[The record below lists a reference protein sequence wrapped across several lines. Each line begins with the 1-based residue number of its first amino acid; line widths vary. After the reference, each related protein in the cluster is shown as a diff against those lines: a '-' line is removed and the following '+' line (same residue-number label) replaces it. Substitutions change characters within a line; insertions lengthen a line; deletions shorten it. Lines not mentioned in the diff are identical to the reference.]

1 MIDPLIILTALA
13 TGMLAR
19 AIGLPALVGY
29 LGAGFVLHE
38 LDVAGGDL
46 LQVLADAGVT
56 LLLFTIGL
64 KLQLRDLF
72 KSHIWGTTV
81 LHMAA
86 TQLFF
91 LGVLWA
97 VNLVLPGLGLDL
109 GAKLVIAFAFT
120 FSSTVF
126 VIQIMQE
133 RGEMASRHA
142 NLAIGVLII
151 QDLAAVLFL
160 AFTTGKVPQPAAIL
174 LLLAIPL
181 RPLVLRLLALAGH
194 GELFTLFGLA
204 LAFGSAGVCEA
215 VGIKGDLGALVIGA
229 ILAGDQKAK
238 ELSYNLLLFKD
249 LFLVGFFLSI
259 GLGGWPAPEIIA
271 LAAVLGALA
280 LLKPLL
286 YFPILTW
293 LHTPP
298 RTALLASN
306 ALANHSEFGL
316 IVIAVAA
323 TAGWVEPVWSA
334 ALSIAI
340 AVSFILAAPL
350 NGLSHSLYRRHRER
364 LARFESTQVRATRGN
379 TDDVRVL
386 VLGMGNIGTGA
397 YETLAQRYG
406 WEVLGVDDNDRKLA
420 VHRAMHRR
428 VEAADASDPD
438 FWARVDLNDVELIL
452 LALTNHQEN
461 MLVVRMLDRLGY
473 RGEMAAVVRF
483 AEEARELE
491 RKGISVFNLFA
502 EAGAGFGTHA
512 IRVLDGPAAAAKAEA
527 TVEVKR

>member
-29 LGAGFVLHE
+29 LAAGFVLHE
-38 LDVAGGDL
+38 LDVYGGAVL
-46 LQVLADAGVT
+46 STLADLGVT

-64 KLQLRDLF
+64 KLQLRDLL
-72 KSHIWGTTV
+72 KTHIWGTTL

-86 TQLFF
+86 TQGFF
-91 LGVLWA
+91 LAVLWGVA
-97 VNLVLPGLGLDL
+97 QLFPQLGLDL

-142 NLAIGVLII
+142 NLAIGILII

-160 AFTTGKVPQPAAIL
+160 AFTTGKVPQPAAL
-174 LLLAIPL
+174 LLLIAIPL
-181 RPLVLRLLALAGH
+181 RPLLLRLLALAGH

-204 LAFGSAGVCEA
+204 LAFGTAGLCEA
-215 VGIKGDLGALVIGA
+215 VGIKGDLGALLIGA
-229 ILAGDQKAK
+229 LLAGDQKAK
-238 ELSYNLLLFKD
+238 ELSYNLMLFKD

-259 GLGGWPAPEIIA
+259 GLGGWPTPEVMIVA
-271 LAAVLGALA
+271 TLLGALA

-286 YFPILTW
+286 YFPLLTW

-298 RTALLASN
+298 RTALLAAN

-316 IVIAVAA
+316 IVVAVAA
-323 TAGWVEPVWSA
+323 TAGWVDPAWSA

-340 AVSFILAAPL
+340 AVSFTLAAPL
-350 NGLSHSLYRRHRER
+350 NNLSHSLYRRYREP
-364 LARFESTQVRATRGN
+364 LARFESTRVRATHGDTR
-379 TDDVRVL
+379 DVKVL

-406 WEVLGVDDNDRKLA
+406 WQVLGVDDNDRKLA

-438 FWARVDLNDVELIL
+438 FWARLNLDKVELIL

-461 MLVVRMLDRLGY
+461 MLVVRLLDRLGY
-473 RGEMAAVVRF
+473 RGNVAAVVRF
-483 AEEARELE
+483 AEEAKELE
-491 RKGISVFNLFA
+491 NKGISVFNLFA

-512 IRVLDGPAAAAKAEA
+512 LRVLEGPGAKAPSA
-527 TVEVKR
+527 QAGG